1 MARDWI
7 SNRFTVSRDIGVYSS
22 SRPTPLVAGK
32 ETEKSADY
40 RLTPSY
46 PLMKKAFIGLFGSI
60 SLFVSCGYAAI
71 LSGVVNIDPASPVTL
86 TSADTLDWSIWNT
99 TASSG
104 VASISATN
112 KRAGGAGLISAIT
125 PFATTTVATN
135 FVRGVGG
142 AIEQFSYT
150 DGTNP
155 FSQTNATLGFVANS
169 TLATAGRGVQ
179 LSVTGNTAQ
188 SYRVD
193 VWTVGF
199 AGQGEMRASLN
210 NASTVILTSEA
221 FGTNGSSKAS
231 NLFSFTFTPDSNSDL
246 LSISFHLMSTGIGAS
261 GHVGIQAVTV
271 SAIAVPEP
279 TTYAVLLGIGG
290 LAFAM
295 AKRRRSV

>member
-1 MARDWI
+1 
-7 SNRFTVSRDIGVYSS
+7 
-22 SRPTPLVAGK
+22 
-32 ETEKSADY
+32 
-40 RLTPSY
+40 
-46 PLMKKAFIGLFGSI
+46 MKKAFIGLFGSI

-295 AKRRRSV
+295 AKRLRGV